1 MKKENNSK
9 ALKWIYKRCK
19 SAIPMVLIISLIS
32 AAISFSSIYLT
43 LLSKSVLDI
52 ATGSIKGKFSTY
64 GILLVIVVLSQVF
77 LLGAQTIL
85 KTVATGRITM
95 KVRRHLFSTVANKKY
110 SKITGHHSGD
120 ILNRVTSDTDGAIAL
135 LVTVLPSVVSMATK
149 LVGGVWT
156 LIVLDARIALIVLSL
171 GLVVPLIGRIINKKF
186 KFLHKEFQRTE
197 GKTRSFMQECFE
209 NTVVIKSFASQLP
222 FINRLNSY
230 MKENHK
236 IKVKRAWYSVVTH
249 MSMYS
254 FFTIGYYAVLVWGA
268 GQITSGAITYGTLT
282 AFLQLISQL
291 RMPLQNVSGIMPQ
304 YYAAIASAER
314 LMEIEDYE
322 DDKIP
327 LNDEKINALKKE
339 FSTLEFNNIS
349 FAYDNELVLKNCN
362 FELTKGSITALTGES
377 GSGKST
383 VFKLIL
389 GLYEANSGKITI
401 NKNIDLDTSMRGL
414 FAYVPQGN
422 LVLSGTVREN
432 ITLYNPN
439 IPLQEVEKAA
449 KAAEIY
455 DYIASLPDGFET
467 VLSERGAGLSEGQIQ
482 RISIARA
489 LLVDAPILLLDEAT
503 SALDEETEEKVL
515 SNVKNLKEK
524 TVLFVTH
531 RHTSLK
537 VCDKII
543 HFESK

>member
-19 SAIPMVLIISLIS
+19 SAIPMVIIISLIS
-32 AAISFSSIYLT
+32 AAVSFSSIYLT

-268 GQITSGAITYGTLT
+268 GQITSGVITYGTLT

-322 DDKIP
+322 DDMLP
-327 LNDEKINALKKE
+327 LNEEKLNAIKNE
-339 FSTLEFNNIS
+339 FSTLEFNNIN
-349 FAYDNELVLKNCN
+349 FAYDNELVLNNCS
-362 FELTKGSITALTGES
+362 FELNKGSITALTGES